1 MQEIQNCE
9 VNKVLYKD
17 PPKLATRLHPTRED
31 PITIALDGLAGEQAH
46 DDGATVSPPLPETGA
61 VPGILATGRPYG
73 SNDIANPGAP
83 EGSNPDSATAAEPS
97 RQHSP
102 PQSQPLTLAA
112 HSQALF
118 REAILN
124 GSVNQVLAELRVWI
138 EKIRAFLMYADTGI
152 ETAGNIVNIA
162 KGTLEKE
169 LGLAPAA
176 GTAGTIS
183 MQLPASSL
191 ELVWNLI
198 RTPEFQQFTGRMLAQ
213 VLKIGLNPPPQ
224 GESSG

>member
-1 MQEIQNCE
+1 MFNRDAEKQIIRLQAPQQE
-9 VNKVLYKD
+9 KG
-17 PPKLATRLHPTRED
+17 
-31 PITIALDGLAGEQAH
+31 IAAALAGLEEDYQEGEKNASGSGLLA
-46 DDGATVSPPLPETGA
+46 DSTPAPTEDASPGLS
-61 VPGILATGRPYG
+61 PGQGQ
-73 SNDIANPGAP
+73 N
-83 EGSNPDSATAAEPS
+83 
-97 RQHSP
+97 
-102 PQSQPLTLAA
+102 QPLTLAA

-138 EKIRAFLMYADTGI
+138 EKIRTFLLYADTGI

-176 GTAGTIS
+176 STASTTS

-191 ELVWNLI
+191 QLVWNLI

-213 VLKIGLNPPPQ
+213 VLKMGLNPPPQ